1 MSERRAV
8 NNFRA
13 TPEMIREAKRRRLLA
28 RRRKMIGAIMGV
40 TAGVSAL
47 GVGCSNIMKG
57 SSDGPIVEPKP
68 VEEPYSIITNTE
80 DLSTLNV
87 VLVNDG
93 ISDEQMKQAE
103 DSLEATG
110 LDVEVRDI
118 NELNKDGTECFVALT
133 NYGGD
138 DYKVIGN
145 YNKGNNHAD
154 LLAIGMKESFG
165 GNIQKGVY
173 DKSVAEPTLIP
184 SDIENAVGDQIM
196 PNVTIAVPEV
206 ADLTDYYVNGNETV
220 GVESESL
227 DKNFTNSFLEGLAR
241 YNDSLNYVDI
251 HDGDFLLR
259 PDMSEVPTPEDY
271 QNSLDSEGLRLN
283 GLESSYYAQKDSILL
298 NKGLPKSFD
307 EDIGIQVNLVNTKG
321 NSLN

>member
-1 MSERRAV
+1 MSERRVV

-13 TPEMIREAKRRRLLA
+13 TPEMIREARRRRLLA

-40 TAGVSAL
+40 TVGVSAL
-47 GVGCSNIMKG
+47 GVGCSNIMG
-57 SSDGPIVEPKP
+57 GDSNDGPIVEPKP
-68 VEEPYSIITNTE
+68 VEESYDINTSTE

-118 NELNKDGTECFVALT
+118 NQLNKDGTECFVALT

-184 SDIENAVGDQIM
+184 SDIEVAVGDQIM
-196 PNVTIAVPEV
+196 PNVTIAVPET
-206 ADLTDYYVNGNETV
+206 ASEYIGFTD
-220 GVESESL
+220 SL
-227 DKNFTNSFLEGLAR
+227 LEGLAR

-251 HDGDFLLR
+251 HNSEFLLR
-259 PDMSEVPTPEDY
+259 PSDDADY
-271 QNSLDSEGLRLN
+271 QQSVDPDVLRLN
-283 GLESSYYAQKDSILL
+283 GLDTSYGVKQDSILL
-298 NKGLPKSFD
+298 NKGLPDSLSNN
-307 EDIGIQVNLVNTKG
+307 VNVNIEKVDVKG

>member
-1 MSERRAV
+1 MSERRVV

-13 TPEMIREAKRRRLLA
+13 TPKIIREARMKRLRAKRR
-28 RRRKMIGAIMGV
+28 KVIGGIIGI

-47 GVGCSNIMKG
+47 GVGCSSIMGGG

-68 VEEPYSIITNTE
+68 IEEPYSITTSTD
-80 DLSTLNV
+80 DLSSLNV

-133 NYGGD
+133 NYKGD

-154 LLAIGMKESFG
+154 LLSIGMKDAFG
-165 GNIQKGVY
+165 GDIQKGVY

-184 SDIENAVGDQIM
+184 SDIEVAVGDQIM
-196 PNVTIAVPEV
+196 PNVTIAVPKD
-206 ADLTDYYVNGNETV
+206 ADIEDYGDGVVKVDTGLNESFTD
-220 GVESESL
+220 SL
-227 DKNFTNSFLEGLAR
+227 LEGLAR

-251 HDGDFLLR
+251 HNSEFLLR
-259 PDMSEVPTPEDY
+259 PNVSELPTPTDY
-271 QNSLDSEGLRLN
+271 ESSLDSEVLRLN
-283 GLESSYYAQKDSILL
+283 GIESSYDVQKDSILL

-307 EDIGIQVNLVNTKG
+307 KNAKVNVEMVNVKG

>member
-1 MSERRAV
+1 MRKI
-8 NNFRA
+8 NI
-13 TPEMIREAKRRRLLA
+13 TPEMIREARRRKKLIA

-40 TAGVSAL
+40 TVGVSAL
-47 GVGCSNIMKG
+47 GVGCSNIMEG

-68 VEEPYSIITNTE
+68 IEEPYSLTTSTE

-103 DSLEATG
+103 DSLKATG

-133 NYGGD
+133 SYGGD

-184 SDIENAVGDQIM
+184 SDIEKAVGDQIM
-196 PNVTIAVPEV
+196 PNVTIAVPEG
-206 ADLTDYYVNGNETV
+206 ADLEDYGKGVIKVDTGLNDSFTD
-220 GVESESL
+220 
-227 DKNFTNSFLEGLAR
+227 SFLEGLAR
-241 YNDSLNYVDI
+241 YNDSLKYVDI
-251 HDGDFLLR
+251 HNSQFLLR
-259 PDMSEVPTPEDY
+259 PSDDADY
-271 QNSLDSEGLRLN
+271 QQSVDSDVLRLN
-283 GLESSYYAQKDSILL
+283 GLESSYEVQKDSILL
-298 NKGLPKSFD
+298 NKGLPDSLSKD
-307 EDIGIQVNLVNTKG
+307 ANVNIEMVNVKG

>member
-1 MSERRAV
+1 MSERRVV

-13 TPEMIREAKRRRLLA
+13 TPEMIREARMKRLRAKRR
-28 RRRKMIGAIMGV
+28 KVIGGIIGI

-47 GVGCSNIMKG
+47 GVGCSNIMGGG

-68 VEEPYSIITNTE
+68 IEELYSITTSTD
-80 DLSTLNV
+80 DLSSLNV

-93 ISDEQMKQAE
+93 ISVDQMKQAE
-103 DSLEATG
+103 SSLEATG

-133 NYGGD
+133 NYKGD

-154 LLAIGMKESFG
+154 LLAIGMKDAFG
-165 GNIQKGVY
+165 GDIQKGVY

-184 SDIENAVGDQIM
+184 SDIEVAVGDQIM
-196 PNVTIAVPEV
+196 PNVTIAVPET
-206 ADLTDYYVNGNETV
+206 ASEYIGFTD
-220 GVESESL
+220 SL
-227 DKNFTNSFLEGLAR
+227 LEGLAR

-251 HDGDFLLR
+251 YNGEFLLR

-271 QNSLDSEGLRLN
+271 QNSLDSEVLRLN
-283 GLESSYYAQKDSILL
+283 GLESSYELQKDSILL
-298 NKGLPKSFD
+298 NKGLPDSLSNN
-307 EDIGIQVNLVNTKG
+307 VNVNIEKVDVKG

>member
-1 MSERRAV
+1 MSERRVVTNFNARKKAIGVAKKKPLIKEIALAGTIMAV
-8 NNFRA
+8 G
-13 TPEMIREAKRRRLLA
+13 
-28 RRRKMIGAIMGV
+28 IGGV
-40 TAGVSAL
+40 IASAG
-47 GVGCSNIMKG
+47 IG
-57 SSDGPIVEPKP
+57 SSVVGDDTKKVDNTTLIDDDS
-68 VEEPYSIITNTE
+68 YAINISTE

-103 DSLEATG
+103 SSLEATG

-133 NYGGD
+133 NYKGD

-154 LLAIGMKESFG
+154 LLAIGMKDAFG
-165 GNIQKGVY
+165 GDIQKGVY

-184 SDIENAVGDQIM
+184 SDIEVAVGDQIM
-196 PNVTIAVPEV
+196 PNVTIAVPEG
-206 ADLTDYYVNGNETV
+206 ADLEDYGEGVIKVDTGLNESFTD
-220 GVESESL
+220 SL
-227 DKNFTNSFLEGLAR
+227 LEGLAR

-251 HDGDFLLR
+251 HNSEFLLR
-259 PDMSEVPTPEDY
+259 PSDDADY
-271 QNSLDSEGLRLN
+271 QKSVDPDVLYLN
-283 GLESSYYAQKDSILL
+283 GLDDSYKVHKDSILL
-298 NKGLPKSFD
+298 NNGLPKSFD
-307 EDIGIQVNLVNTKG
+307 KSTTVNVDMVNVKG

>member
-1 MSERRAV
+1 MRRKI
-8 NNFRA
+8 NI
-13 TPEMIREAKRRRLLA
+13 TPKMIREARRRKKLIA
-28 RRRKMIGAIMGV
+28 RRRKMIGAIIGI

-47 GVGCSNIMKG
+47 GIGCSNIMRG
-57 SSDGPIVEPKP
+57 DSSNGPIVEPKP
-68 VEEPYSIITNTE
+68 VEEPYSIITNTD

-93 ISDEQMKQAE
+93 ISFEQMKQAE
-103 DSLEATG
+103 DSLKATG

-133 NYGGD
+133 SYGGD

-184 SDIENAVGDQIM
+184 SDIEAAVGDQIM
-196 PNVTIAVPEV
+196 PNVTIAVPED
-206 ADLTDYYVNGNETV
+206 ADLEDYGEGVIKVETGLNE
-220 GVESESL
+220 
-227 DKNFTNSFLEGLAR
+227 NFTDGILEGLAR
-241 YNDSLNYVDI
+241 YNDSLKYVDI
-251 HDGDFLLR
+251 HNSEFLLR
-259 PDMSEVPTPEDY
+259 PSDDADY
-271 QNSLDSEGLRLN
+271 QHSVDPDVLRLN
-283 GLESSYYAQKDSILL
+283 GLDTSYDVKQDSILL
-298 NKGLPKSFD
+298 NKGLPDSLSNN
-307 EDIGIQVNLVNTKG
+307 VNVNIEKVDVKG

>member
-1 MSERRAV
+1 MRKI
-8 NNFRA
+8 NI
-13 TPEMIREAKRRRLLA
+13 TPEMIREARRRKKLIA
-28 RRRKMIGAIMGV
+28 RRRKMLGAIMGV
-40 TAGVSAL
+40 TVGVSAL
-47 GVGCSNIMKG
+47 GVGCSNIMG
-57 SSDGPIVEPKP
+57 GDSNDGPIVEPKP
-68 VEEPYSIITNTE
+68 IEEPYSLTTSTE

-133 NYGGD
+133 SYGGD

-184 SDIENAVGDQIM
+184 SDIEVAVGDQIM
-196 PNVTIAVPEV
+196 PNVTIAVPED
-206 ADLTDYYVNGNETV
+206 ADLEDYGEGVIKVDTGLNDSFTD
-220 GVESESL
+220 SL
-227 DKNFTNSFLEGLAR
+227 LEGLAR
-241 YNDSLNYVDI
+241 YNDSLKYVDI
-251 HDGDFLLR
+251 HNSEFLLR
-259 PDMSEVPTPEDY
+259 PSDDADY
-271 QNSLDSEGLRLN
+271 QQSVDPDVLRLN
-283 GLESSYYAQKDSILL
+283 GLDTSYDVKQDSILL
-298 NKGLPKSFD
+298 NKGLPDSLSKD
-307 EDIGIQVNLVNTKG
+307 ANVNIEMVNVKG

>member
-1 MSERRAV
+1 MSERRVV

-13 TPEMIREAKRRRLLA
+13 TPEMIREARRRRLLA
-28 RRRKMIGAIMGV
+28 RRIKMIGAIMGV
-40 TAGVSAL
+40 IVGVE
-47 GVGCSNIMKG
+47 CSNIMRGG

-68 VEEPYSIITNTE
+68 VEEPYSLTTSTE

-93 ISDEQMKQAE
+93 ISFEQMKQAE
-103 DSLEATG
+103 DSLKAVG
-110 LDVEVRDI
+110 LDVDVRFI
-118 NELNKDGTECFVALT
+118 NELNKDGTECFVSLRS
-133 NYGGD
+133 YHGD

-184 SDIENAVGDQIM
+184 SDIEVAVGDQIM
-196 PNVTIAVPEV
+196 PNVTIAVPEG
-206 ADLTDYYVNGNETV
+206 ADLEDYGEGVIKVDTGLNDSFTD
-220 GVESESL
+220 SL
-227 DKNFTNSFLEGLAR
+227 LEGLAR
-241 YNDSLNYVDI
+241 YNDSLKYVDI
-251 HDGDFLLR
+251 HNSEFLLR
-259 PDMSEVPTPEDY
+259 PSDDADY
-271 QNSLDSEGLRLN
+271 QQSVDPDVLRLN
-283 GLESSYYAQKDSILL
+283 ELDTSYDVKQDSILL
-298 NKGLPKSFD
+298 NKGLPDSLSNN
-307 EDIGIQVNLVNTKG
+307 VNVNIEKVDVKG

>member
-1 MSERRAV
+1 MSERRVV

-13 TPEMIREAKRRRLLA
+13 TPEMIREARRRRLLA

-40 TAGVSAL
+40 TVGVSAL
-47 GVGCSNIMKG
+47 GVGCSNIMG
-57 SSDGPIVEPKP
+57 GDSNDGPIVEPKP
-68 VEEPYSIITNTE
+68 VEESYDINTSTE

-118 NELNKDGTECFVALT
+118 NQLNKDGTECFVALT

-184 SDIENAVGDQIM
+184 SDIEVAVGDQIM
-196 PNVTIAVPEV
+196 PNVTIAVPET
-206 ADLTDYYVNGNETV
+206 ASEYIGFTD
-220 GVESESL
+220 SL
-227 DKNFTNSFLEGLAR
+227 LEGLAR

-251 HDGDFLLR
+251 YNGEFLLR

-271 QNSLDSEGLRLN
+271 QNSLDSEVLRLN
-283 GLESSYYAQKDSILL
+283 GLESSYELQKDSILL
-298 NKGLPKSFD
+298 NKGLPDSLSNN
-307 EDIGIQVNLVNTKG
+307 VNVNIEKVDVKG

>member
-1 MSERRAV
+1 MSDKRID
-8 NNFRA
+8 NFRV
-13 TPEMIREAKRRRLLA
+13 TPEMIREARKRKKRNLYIKRMLVRGSVTAL
-28 RRRKMIGAIMGV
+28 
-40 TAGVSAL
+40 TAGVVGL
-47 GVGCSNIMKG
+47 GIVGCKNFLDK
-57 SSDGPIVEPKP
+57 SDEKTVDVSTTVEDSYTIDTS
-68 VEEPYSIITNTE
+68 VE

-93 ISDEQMKQAE
+93 ISSEQMEQAE
-103 DSLEATG
+103 STLAATG
-110 LDVEVRDI
+110 LGVEVRDI

-133 NYGGD
+133 NYEGD

-154 LLAIGMKESFG
+154 LLAIGMKEAFG

-184 SDIENAVGDQIM
+184 SNIEKAVGNQIM
-196 PNVTIAVPEV
+196 PNVTIAVPEG
-206 ADLTDYYVNGNETV
+206 ADLEDYGE
-220 GVESESL
+220 GVIKVDTGLNDSFTESL
-227 DKNFTNSFLEGLAR
+227 LEGLAR

-251 HDGDFLLR
+251 HNSKFLLR
-259 PDMSEVPTPEDY
+259 PSDDADY
-271 QNSLDSEGLRLN
+271 QQSVDPDVLRLN
-283 GLESSYYAQKDSILL
+283 GINSYEIPKEGILL

-307 EDIGIQVNLVNTKG
+307 KGIAIRVDLDAVKG

>member
-1 MSERRAV
+1 MSERRVV

-13 TPEMIREAKRRRLLA
+13 TPEMIREARRRRLLA
-28 RRRKMIGAIMGV
+28 RRIKMIGAIMGV
-40 TAGVSAL
+40 IVGVE
-47 GVGCSNIMKG
+47 CSNIMRGG

-68 VEEPYSIITNTE
+68 VEEPYSLTTSTE

-93 ISDEQMKQAE
+93 ISFEQMKQAE
-103 DSLEATG
+103 DSLKATG

-133 NYGGD
+133 SYGGD

-173 DKSVAEPTLIP
+173 DKGVAEPTLIP
-184 SDIENAVGDQIM
+184 SDIEVAVGDQIM
-196 PNVTIAVPEV
+196 PNVTIAVPEG
-206 ADLTDYYVNGNETV
+206 ADLEDYGKGVIKVDTGLNDSFTD
-220 GVESESL
+220 
-227 DKNFTNSFLEGLAR
+227 SFLEGLAR
-241 YNDSLNYVDI
+241 YNDSLKYVDI
-251 HDGDFLLR
+251 HNSQFLLR
-259 PDMSEVPTPEDY
+259 PSDDADY
-271 QNSLDSEGLRLN
+271 QQSVDSDVLRLN
-283 GLESSYYAQKDSILL
+283 GLESSYELQKDSILL
-298 NKGLPKSFD
+298 NKGLPDSLSKD
-307 EDIGIQVNLVNTKG
+307 ANVNIEMVNVKG

>member
-1 MSERRAV
+1 MSERRVV

-13 TPEMIREAKRRRLLA
+13 TPEMIREARMKRLRAKRR
-28 RRRKMIGAIMGV
+28 KVIGGIIGI

-47 GVGCSNIMKG
+47 GVGCSNIMGGG

-68 VEEPYSIITNTE
+68 IEEPYSITTSTD
-80 DLSTLNV
+80 DLSSLNV

-93 ISDEQMKQAE
+93 ISVDQMKQAE
-103 DSLEATG
+103 SSLEATG

-133 NYGGD
+133 NYKGD

-184 SDIENAVGDQIM
+184 SDIEVAVGDQIM
-196 PNVTIAVPEV
+196 PNVTIAVPET
-206 ADLTDYYVNGNETV
+206 ASEYIGFTD
-220 GVESESL
+220 SL
-227 DKNFTNSFLEGLAR
+227 LEGLAR

-251 HDGDFLLR
+251 HNSEFLLR
-259 PDMSEVPTPEDY
+259 PSDDADY
-271 QNSLDSEGLRLN
+271 QQSVDPDVLRLN
-283 GLESSYYAQKDSILL
+283 GLDTSYGVRQDSILL
-298 NKGLPKSFD
+298 NKGLPDSLSNN
-307 EDIGIQVNLVNTKG
+307 VNVNIEKVDVKG

>member
-1 MSERRAV
+1 MSERRVV

-13 TPEMIREAKRRRLLA
+13 TPEMIREARRRRLLA

-40 TAGVSAL
+40 TVGVSAL
-47 GVGCSNIMKG
+47 GVGCSNIMG
-57 SSDGPIVEPKP
+57 GDSNDGPIVEPKP
-68 VEEPYSIITNTE
+68 VEESYDINTSTE

-118 NELNKDGTECFVALT
+118 NQLNKDGTECFVALT

-184 SDIENAVGDQIM
+184 SDIEVAVGDQIM
-196 PNVTIAVPEV
+196 PNVTIAVPET
-206 ADLTDYYVNGNETV
+206 ASEYIGFTD
-220 GVESESL
+220 SL
-227 DKNFTNSFLEGLAR
+227 LEGLAR

-251 HDGDFLLR
+251 YNGEFLLR
-259 PDMSEVPTPEDY
+259 PDMSEVLTPEDY
-271 QNSLDSEGLRLN
+271 QNSLDSEVLRLN
-283 GLESSYYAQKDSILL
+283 GLESSYELQKDSILL
-298 NKGLPKSFD
+298 NKGLPDSLSNN
-307 EDIGIQVNLVNTKG
+307 VNVNIEKVDVKG

>member
-1 MSERRAV
+1 MRKI
-8 NNFRA
+8 NI
-13 TPEMIREAKRRRLLA
+13 TPEMIREARRRKKLIA
-28 RRRKMIGAIMGV
+28 RRRKMIGAIIGV
-40 TAGVSAL
+40 TVGVSAL
-47 GVGCSNIMKG
+47 GVGCSNIMG
-57 SSDGPIVEPKP
+57 GDSNDGPIVEPKP
-68 VEEPYSIITNTE
+68 VEEPYSFTTSTE

-184 SDIENAVGDQIM
+184 SDIEVAVGDQIM
-196 PNVTIAVPEV
+196 PNVTIAVPET
-206 ADLTDYYVNGNETV
+206 ASEYIGFTD
-220 GVESESL
+220 SL
-227 DKNFTNSFLEGLAR
+227 LEGLAR

-251 HDGDFLLR
+251 YNGEFLLR

-271 QNSLDSEGLRLN
+271 QNSLDSEVLRLN
-283 GLESSYYAQKDSILL
+283 GLESSYELQKDSILL
-298 NKGLPKSFD
+298 NKGLPDSLSNN
-307 EDIGIQVNLVNTKG
+307 VNVNIEKVDVKG

>member
-1 MSERRAV
+1 MRKI
-8 NNFRA
+8 NI
-13 TPEMIREAKRRRLLA
+13 TPEMIREARRRKKLIA
-28 RRRKMIGAIMGV
+28 RRRKMLGAIMGV
-40 TAGVSAL
+40 TVGVSAL
-47 GVGCSNIMKG
+47 GVGCSNIMEG
-57 SSDGPIVEPKP
+57 DSNDGPIVEPKP
-68 VEEPYSIITNTE
+68 IEEPYSLTTSTE

-118 NELNKDGTECFVALT
+118 NQLNKDGTECFVALT

-184 SDIENAVGDQIM
+184 SDIEVAVGDQIM
-196 PNVTIAVPEV
+196 PNVTIAVPET
-206 ADLTDYYVNGNETV
+206 ASEYIGFTD
-220 GVESESL
+220 SL
-227 DKNFTNSFLEGLAR
+227 LEGLAR
-241 YNDSLNYVDI
+241 YNDSLKYVDI
-251 HDGDFLLR
+251 HNSEFLLR
-259 PDMSEVPTPEDY
+259 PSDDADY
-271 QNSLDSEGLRLN
+271 QQSVDPDVLRLN
-283 GLESSYYAQKDSILL
+283 GLDTSYDVKQDSILL
-298 NKGLPKSFD
+298 NKGLPDSLSKD
-307 EDIGIQVNLVNTKG
+307 ANVNIEMVNVKG

>member
-1 MSERRAV
+1 MSERKVGSNIYIA
-8 NNFRA
+8 
-13 TPEMIREAKRRRLLA
+13 PEMIGKSRRGSLLA
-28 RRRKMIGAIMGV
+28 RKRKMLGAIVGV
-40 TAGVSAL
+40 TVGVSAL
-47 GVGCSNIMKG
+47 GVGCSNIMRDG
-57 SSDGPIVEPKP
+57 SNDGPIVEPKS
-68 VEEPYSIITNTE
+68 VEEPYAINTSTE
-80 DLSTLNV
+80 ALSSLNV

-165 GNIQKGVY
+165 GSIQKGVY

-184 SDIENAVGDQIM
+184 SDIEVAVGDQIM
-196 PNVTIAVPEV
+196 PNVTIAVPEG
-206 ADLTDYYVNGNETV
+206 ADLEDYGEGVIKVDTGLNDSFTD
-220 GVESESL
+220 SL
-227 DKNFTNSFLEGLAR
+227 LEGLAR

-251 HDGDFLLR
+251 HNSEFLLR
-259 PDMSEVPTPEDY
+259 PSDDADY
-271 QNSLDSEGLRLN
+271 QQSVDPDVLRLN
-283 GLESSYYAQKDSILL
+283 GLDTSYGVRQDSILL
-298 NKGLPKSFD
+298 NKGLPDSLSNN
-307 EDIGIQVNLVNTKG
+307 VNVNIEKVDVKG

>member
-1 MSERRAV
+1 MSERRVV

-13 TPEMIREAKRRRLLA
+13 TPEMIREARMKRLHAKRRRV
-28 RRRKMIGAIMGV
+28 IGGIIGI

-47 GVGCSNIMKG
+47 GVGCSNIMGGG

-68 VEEPYSIITNTE
+68 IEEPYSITTSTD
-80 DLSTLNV
+80 DLSSLNV

-133 NYGGD
+133 NYKGD

-154 LLAIGMKESFG
+154 LLSIGMKDAFG
-165 GNIQKGVY
+165 GDIQKGVY

-184 SDIENAVGDQIM
+184 SDIEVAVGDQIM
-196 PNVTIAVPEV
+196 PNVTIAVPEG
-206 ADLTDYYVNGNETV
+206 ADLEDYGEEVIKVDTGLNESFTD
-220 GVESESL
+220 SL
-227 DKNFTNSFLEGLAR
+227 LEGLAR
-241 YNDSLNYVDI
+241 YNDSLKYVDI
-251 HDGDFLLR
+251 HNSEFLLR
-259 PDMSEVPTPEDY
+259 PSDAADY
-271 QNSLDSEGLRLN
+271 QQSVDPDVLNLN
-283 GLESSYYAQKDSILL
+283 GLDDSYKVQKDSILL
-298 NKGLPKSFD
+298 NNGLPKSFD
-307 EDIGIQVNLVNTKG
+307 KSTTVNVEMANVKG